1 MADLHPLFVHGG
13 AVFRAAGGALLL
25 AGMLGPYLVRARRL
39 ARDAAATRAAMPA
52 PTPLGDVSERGG
64 EACVEGVLAGGRGA
78 RVVGWSAAPA
88 GEPEGGLTLRVGAE
102 EIAIAGPVAVM
113 TGARET
119 AARDPARLARRLG
132 IAPPLGGEG
141 SARRALLLRAGD
153 RVRAHGRLARAPEA
167 SRYRESRAGLVLE
180 PIGSTIRLAAL
191 RPPRLV
197 AWPLAFW
204 ALGAWLGLT
213 GWAIVFVGGGKA
225 ALEQARAAPAGSDDG
240 TRLSAAALGAATPWR
255 EASLRALVDSLPT
268 DRPEALD
275 RAEAVLTMLGDCPR
289 LAALDVRRG
298 RTVSALRRSDACGI
312 LAPGDLLFD
321 AGRLRE
327 ASLSYRA
334 EGVPL
339 HEPAQRA
346 LRRAE
351 AHLAARAWEAS
362 AAAVADWAVAAGDGD
377 KDRQEA
383 LGCIA
388 AAIRARGGD
397 AGARAALAAGRR
409 AMCRVLAADLAPPAE
424 RRRLLGNL
432 GFVWGDAQGME
443 FAKLLVNRTGQA
455 LLEELGPGQG
465 PSPDLYRYG
474 LYPDAYLAKNLPAS
488 DWAFTG
494 VFEMGND
501 IAHMQSHERTHLQEH
516 PYAIFAALVAAGRG
530 DARDAEEVRVHLVGH
545 VALFLAATGD
555 AAGARAAL
563 ARLADLP
570 DRPSQEPR
578 WVRPG
583 IGALTAGV
591 EALAR
596 ERPFAMKGVVHGVL
610 DAALA
615 GAYGEQVDG
624 HATNEAVA
632 RLRAVVLDREIAVP
646 LQMLEAFAR
655 R

>member
-39 ARDAAATRAAMPA
+39 ARDAAAARAAMPA

-102 EIAIAGPVAVM
+102 EIAIAGPVAVVA
-113 TGARET
+113 GARET
-119 AARDPARLARRLG
+119 TARDPARLARRLG
-132 IAPPLGGEG
+132 IALPPGGAG

-153 RVRAHGRLARAPEA
+153 RVR
-167 SRYRESRAGLVLE
+167 
-180 PIGSTIRLAAL
+180 
-191 RPPRLV
+191 
-197 AWPLAFW
+197 
-204 ALGAWLGLT
+204 
-213 GWAIVFVGGGKA
+213 
-225 ALEQARAAPAGSDDG
+225 
-240 TRLSAAALGAATPWR
+240 
-255 EASLRALVDSLPT
+255 
-268 DRPEALD
+268 
-275 RAEAVLTMLGDCPR
+275 
-289 LAALDVRRG
+289 
-298 RTVSALRRSDACGI
+298 
-312 LAPGDLLFD
+312 
-321 AGRLRE
+321 
-327 ASLSYRA
+327 
-334 EGVPL
+334 
-339 HEPAQRA
+339 
-346 LRRAE
+346 
-351 AHLAARAWEAS
+351 
-362 AAAVADWAVAAGDGD
+362 
-377 KDRQEA
+377 
-383 LGCIA
+383 
-388 AAIRARGGD
+388 
-397 AGARAALAAGRR
+397 
-409 AMCRVLAADLAPPAE
+409 VLAADLVPPAE
-424 RRRLLGNL
+424 RRRILGDL

-474 LYPDAYLAKNLPAS
+474 LYPDAYLARNLPAS

-501 IAHMQSHERTHLQEH
+501 IAHMQRHERTHLQEH

-624 HATNEAVA
+624 QATGEAVA